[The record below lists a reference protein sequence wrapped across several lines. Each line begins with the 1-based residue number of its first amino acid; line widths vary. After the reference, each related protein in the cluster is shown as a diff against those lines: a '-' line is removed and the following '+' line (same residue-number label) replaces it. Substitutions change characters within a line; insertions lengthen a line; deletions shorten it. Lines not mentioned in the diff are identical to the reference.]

1 MLGVAVIGGGE
12 EGVALIEILHEDPRI
27 QILGVA
33 DRNAD
38 APGIV
43 LAKRL
48 AIYTVC
54 DYKLLLTLPN
64 LHSILDASG
73 NRQTS
78 RILARL
84 CPPHVELIS
93 GQMAKRMWAHVVR
106 REKHRDTLQ
115 SMLFQYQS
123 IYDIGLKL
131 SASQDLERILFHTVE
146 DATKLTHTHAGSLAL
161 YDEMKTEMYLGVSKG
176 FSRRFSREVRWQIR
190 KGGLTHT
197 ILNSKVPVMIPDV
210 HEHPQFDNPI
220 MLKEGV
226 RAVLAAPLLAEGKI
240 IGILYVNDFAPRQ
253 FTKRDISLFGLLGS
267 IAANI
272 IDKAQMLENA
282 MRASITDELTGL
294 YNHRHFAHQF
304 EVAVKQVERYRREM
318 TLVMID
324 IDDFKYYNDTQGH
337 PRGNEVL
344 RQVGALL
351 KKNCRDVDIV
361 ARYGGEEFAI
371 IMPETSAH
379 EAARVLNRFRKAM
392 ADYPFKGG
400 RQQPGKAVTL
410 SMGVA
415 THPGGAGARKLLDW
429 ADAAL
434 YEAKRQGKNRIVF
447 HSARATLRQKPTEL
461 NPRKPRRPSQKR
473 SQKTP

>member
-1 MLGVAVIGGGE
+1 MLGVVITGGGE
-12 EGVALIEILHEDPRI
+12 EGVALIEILREDSRI
-27 QILGVA
+27 RILGVA
-33 DRNAD
+33 DRNVD
-38 APGIV
+38 APGIL
-43 LAKRL
+43 LARRL
-48 AIYTVC
+48 GINTVG

-64 LHSILDASG
+64 LHAILDASG
-73 NRQTS
+73 NRQTGQ
-78 RILARL
+78 ILARL
-84 CPPHVELIS
+84 RPPHVELIS
-93 GQMAKRMWAHVVR
+93 GQMAKRMWAHLVR

-115 SMLFQYQS
+115 AMLFQYQS

-176 FSRRFSREVRWQIR
+176 FGRRFSKEVRWRIR

-210 HEHPQFDNPI
+210 REHPQFDNPI

-240 IGILYVNDFAPRQ
+240 VGILYVNDFAPRQ

-272 IDKAQMLENA
+272 IDKAQMLEHA
-282 MRASITDELTGL
+282 MRTSITDELTGL

-304 EVAVKQVERYRREM
+304 EVAVKQVERYRRSM
-318 TLVMID
+318 ALVMID
-324 IDDFKYYNDTQGH
+324 IDDFKHYNDTQGH

-371 IMPETSAH
+371 IMPETSGD
-379 EAARVLNRFRKAM
+379 EAARVLSRFRKTM
-392 ADYPFKGG
+392 AEYPFKGG

-415 THPGGAGARKLLDW
+415 THPGGPGAQKLLDW

-447 HSARATLRQKPTEL
+447 HADAATGGPDQKPDGLTR
-461 NPRKPRRPSQKR
+461 RKPRRPSQK
-473 SQKTP
+473 TP

>member
-1 MLGVAVIGGGE
+1 LFGVVIIGGGE
-12 EGVALIEILHEDPRI
+12 ECVALVEILHEDPHIR
-27 QILGVA
+27 ILGVS
-33 DRNAD
+33 DRNPD
-38 APGIV
+38 TPGML
-43 LAKRL
+43 LARRL
-48 AIYTVC
+48 GINTVT

-64 LHSILDASG
+64 LHAILDASG
-73 NRQTS
+73 NKQIGRMLS
-78 RILARL
+78 RLR
-84 CPPHVELIS
+84 PPHVELIS
-93 GQMAKRMWAHVVR
+93 GQMAKQMWAHVVR

-115 SMLFQYQS
+115 TMLFQYQS

-161 YDEMKTEMYLGVSKG
+161 YDEVKTEMYLGMSKG
-176 FSRRFSREVRWQIR
+176 FSRRFSKEVRWQIR

-210 HEHPQFDNPI
+210 REYPKFDNPI

-226 RAVLAAPLLAEGKI
+226 RAILAAPLLAEGKI
-240 IGILYVNDFAPRQ
+240 IGILYVNDFSPRE

-272 IDKAQMLENA
+272 IDKAQMLEHA

-304 EVAVKQVERYRREM
+304 EVAVKQAERYRRKM
-318 TLVMID
+318 ALVMID
-324 IDDFKYYNDTQGH
+324 IDDFKHYNDTHGH

-371 IMPETSAH
+371 IMPETSA
-379 EAARVLNRFRKAM
+379 EQATRVLTRFIKAV
-392 ADYPFKGG
+392 ADYPFKGK

-410 SMGVA
+410 SMGIA
-415 THPGGAGARKLLDW
+415 THPGGPGAQKLLHW
-429 ADAAL
+429 ADTAL

-447 HSARATLRQKPTEL
+447 YSDAATGGPPSWSTH
-461 NPRKPRRPSQKR
+461 RKPPRPSQKI
-473 SQKTP
+473 P